1 MDSRVDTLV
10 VEETVVD
17 QKMLRSGKLAQ
28 LTGVSTD
35 LLRHYER
42 IGILPIPARALNG
55 YRLYA
60 PQMVARVRA
69 VRRSVSLGFS
79 LAELTRIFA
88 VRDGGG
94 IPCRSVRAL
103 AGEKLRCVE
112 QSLGE
117 LKALR
122 SELKGILREWDGRL
136 AKTPAHQRLGLLESL
151 VNYPATSKSNLK
163 KGFSRS

>member
-1 MDSRVDTLV
+1 VDK
-10 VEETVVD
+10 
-17 QKMLRSGKLAQ
+17 KMLRSGRLAE
-28 LTGVSTD
+28 LTGVSSD

-42 IGILPIPARALNG
+42 IGILPAPARASNG

-60 PQMVARVRA
+60 PQMVARVRT

-79 LAELTRIFA
+79 LAELSRIFA

-103 AGEKLRCVE
+103 AEEKLRCVE
-112 QSLGE
+112 QSLIE

-122 SELKGILREWDGRL
+122 RQLREILRDWDGRL
-136 AKTPAHQRLGLLESL
+136 AKTPARQRAGLLESL
-151 VNYPATSKSNLK
+151 VNYPATCKSNSNGLK
-163 KGFSRS
+163 KGLARS